1 MTSHMIHGQLF
12 YLVHSLWQGFDHHVK
27 EEHNMWNYIYYSVY
41 LETIDI
47 SDHNAIEKYV
57 YQKVSVLPYRSISVE
72 KVEND
77 DCYSLAP
84 FSYPDPK
91 Q

>member
-1 MTSHMIHGQLF
+1 MGHLTWF
-12 YLVHSLWQGFDHHVK
+12 SLSPQGFDHHVK

-41 LETIDI
+41 LETIDT

-57 YQKVSVLPYRSISVE
+57 YQKVSALPCRSVSVE
-72 KVEND
+72 ITQCREND
-77 DCYSLAP
+77 GCYFFHSLIP
-84 FSYPDPK
+84 FFYPDPK